1 MASPAASFTIVNYT
15 VKDVSAAAGE
25 LTGRGWVLQRYE
37 GTPRDADGVMRANG
51 PDIAWFTDPAGN
63 FLSVVAQG
71 RPAQPRGSRSPGS
84 PRRSVDMRVRFRGE
98 LFGDVLVGVRVSVRV
113 RRAHAGTD
121 NGTMRSP
128 LTGWSRY
135 GNVVR

>member
-25 LTGRGWVLQRYE
+25 LTGRGWVLPALRE
-37 GTPRDADGVMRANG
+37 DARDADGVMRANG

-71 RPAQPRGSRSPGS
+71 RPLSRADRAAQA
-84 PRRSVDMRVRFRGE
+84 
-98 LFGDVLVGVRVSVRV
+98 
-113 RRAHAGTD
+113 AHAGRWTC
-121 NGTMRSP
+121 GYVSAVSCSVTCS
-128 LTGWSRY
+128 W
-135 GNVVR
+135 VCA